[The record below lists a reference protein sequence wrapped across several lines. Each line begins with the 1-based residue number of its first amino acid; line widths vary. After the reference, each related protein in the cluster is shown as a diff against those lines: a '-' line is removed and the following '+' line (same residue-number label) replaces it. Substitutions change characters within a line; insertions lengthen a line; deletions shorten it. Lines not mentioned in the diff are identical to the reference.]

1 MVGQRMF
8 KTLGEDIDAAIARDP
23 AAHSRL
29 EVVLY
34 YPGLHAV
41 LWHRLSHAL
50 WRRGFK
56 VIARGLSQ
64 TSRFLTGIEIHPAAV
79 IGRRFFIDH
88 GMGVVV
94 GETAEIGDDVTLYQG
109 VTLGGISPAVN
120 SSAQRNQKRH
130 PTIKN
135 GAIIGAGAQVLGP
148 ITIGEDSRIGAN
160 SVVVKDVPAGA
171 KVIGNPG
178 RICPSG
184 KCDETHEF
192 VAYGTPTSDLVD
204 PLVRAVETLTER
216 VNTLQARVTELE
228 HQADVPSVPELR
240 AANTEVDEAGSARVV
255 KISVIGE
262 NH

>member
-1 MVGQRMF
+1 MN
-8 KTLGEDIDAAIARDP
+8 
-23 AAHSRL
+23 
-29 EVVLY
+29 
-34 YPGLHAV
+34 
-41 LWHRLSHAL
+41 
-50 WRRGFK
+50 
-56 VIARGLSQ
+56 
-64 TSRFLTGIEIHPAAV
+64 
-79 IGRRFFIDH
+79 
-88 GMGVVV
+88 GV
-94 GETAEIGDDVTLYQG
+94 
-109 VTLGGISPAVN
+109 
-120 SSAQRNQKRH
+120 
-130 PTIKN
+130 
-135 GAIIGAGAQVLGP
+135 IIGAGAQVLGP

-228 HQADVPSVPELR
+228 HQADVPSLPELR
-240 AANTEVDEAGSARVV
+240 AANTEVDEAGSARIV
-255 KISVIGE
+255 KISVVGE